1 MKKKIHRFALLAL
14 ALMLAGCQSAPAAA
28 KILSVAPHS
37 VSADTE
43 KLLQLMPQSSFTYF
57 FDLHLDESVDGI
69 SVQSWILDENHQW
82 QEKDGN
88 GMNGILDHTDKLL
101 MIQVLPDQS
110 SFSWSCDGVSSTT
123 AIGND
128 SQEDAYFKSEWGMR
142 GQDRLEEKIEVALN
156 QPIPLL
162 LILEKD
168 AGAEGST
175 SMSINDLALVLDHP
189 EQVDADRAVLIT
201 VTFK

>member
-1 MKKKIHRFALLAL
+1 MTARKTLILNLN
-14 ALMLAGCQSAPAAA
+14 GECAA
-28 KILSVAPHS
+28 KIVW
-37 VSADTE
+37 
-43 KLLQLMPQSSFTYF
+43 K
-57 FDLHLDESVDGI
+57 
-69 SVQSWILDENHQW
+69 
-82 QEKDGN
+82 
-88 GMNGILDHTDKLL
+88 
-101 MIQVLPDQS
+101 
-110 SFSWSCDGVSSTT
+110 
-123 AIGND
+123 
-128 SQEDAYFKSEWGMR
+128 
-142 GQDRLEEKIEVALN
+142 KIEVALN

>member
-110 SFSWSCDGVSSTT
+110 SFSWSCDSVSSTT

>member
-1 MKKKIHRFALLAL
+1 
-14 ALMLAGCQSAPAAA
+14 
-28 KILSVAPHS
+28 
-37 VSADTE
+37 
-43 KLLQLMPQSSFTYF
+43 
-57 FDLHLDESVDGI
+57 
-69 SVQSWILDENHQW
+69 
-82 QEKDGN
+82 
-88 GMNGILDHTDKLL
+88 
-101 MIQVLPDQS
+101 
-110 SFSWSCDGVSSTT
+110 
-123 AIGND
+123 
-128 SQEDAYFKSEWGMR
+128 MR

-175 SMSINDLALVLDHP
+175 SMSINDLALALDHP